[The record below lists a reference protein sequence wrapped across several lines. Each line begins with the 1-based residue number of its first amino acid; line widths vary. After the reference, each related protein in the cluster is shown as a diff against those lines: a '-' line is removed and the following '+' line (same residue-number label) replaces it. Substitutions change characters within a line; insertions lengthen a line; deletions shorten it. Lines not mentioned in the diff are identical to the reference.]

1 MEAPERDLVSAAE
14 RGVAWLRIAAVV
26 LIVAAETL
34 PHPNP
39 TRSSFR
45 VAATVVFVYA
55 LAALGWAYWGS
66 VSRRTVLILTTVDVV
81 AISVLA
87 FLSGG
92 AYSEARLAFFL
103 IPFTVAVRFGWR
115 ITAAV
120 SIGVVLAYD
129 IQALTHP
136 ARHLPHA
143 ASFVAVQ
150 SGYLAWMGAAATLLS
165 ALLDRRTHDLVR
177 LARGRRLLLAEVMNA
192 EEHERRL
199 LAEGLHDHAIQSLL
213 AARQDIEEAKA
224 VAPAPEL
231 ERARGALTDTL
242 EDLRGAIFELHPH
255 VLDQG
260 GLEKALQAAA
270 ERASRRGGF
279 DIDLYVDYPQRYP
292 NEAVLFNAAREFLA
306 NAVKHSKASRVTLT
320 LSHTNGTVVLTAQDD
335 GVGFDVS
342 AISAYVGDA
351 HIGLLSQ
358 RERIEA
364 IGGHL
369 DIVSAPGAGTTV
381 TTILPQA

>member
-1 MEAPERDLVSAAE
+1 MAAAE

-26 LIVAAETL
+26 LIVTAETL

-45 VAATVVFVYA
+45 VAAAVIFVYA

-66 VSRRTVLILTTVDVV
+66 VSRRTILVLTTIDVV

-87 FLSGG
+87 SLSGG

-115 ITAAV
+115 ITAVV
-120 SIGVVLAYD
+120 SVGVVLAYD

-143 ASFVAVQ
+143 GTFVVVQ
-150 SGYLAWMGAAATLLS
+150 TGYLAWMGAAATLLS
-165 ALLDRRTHDLVR
+165 ALLDRWTRDLVR
-177 LARGRRLLLAEVMNA
+177 LARGRRMLLAEVMNA
-192 EEHERRL
+192 EEHERRV
-199 LAEGLHDHAIQSLL
+199 LAEALHDHAIQSLL

-224 VAPAPEL
+224 VAPVPEL
-231 ERARGALTDTL
+231 ERARRALTDTL

-255 VLDQG
+255 VLDHG
-260 GLEKALQAAA
+260 GLEKALRAVA
-270 ERASRRGGF
+270 ERASHRGGF
-279 DIDLYVDYPQRYP
+279 DIDLYFDYPQRHP
-292 NEAVLFNAAREFLA
+292 NEAVLFNAAREFLS

-320 LSHTNGTVVLTAQDD
+320 LSSTDGPLVLTARDD
-335 GVGFDVS
+335 GIGFDVS
-342 AISAYVGDA
+342 RISAYIGDA

-369 DIVSAPGAGTTV
+369 EIVSAPGAGTTI
-381 TTILPQA
+381 TTTLPSG

>member
-1 MEAPERDLVSAAE
+1 VEAPERDLVTAAE

-45 VAATVVFVYA
+45 LAAAVVFVYA
-55 LAALGWAYWGS
+55 LAALVWAYRGG
-66 VSRRTVLILTTVDVV
+66 VSRRAVLALTTVDVV

-120 SIGVVLAYD
+120 SIGVVFAYD

-143 ASFVAVQ
+143 TAFVAVQ
-150 SGYLAWMGAAATLLS
+150 TGYLAWMGAAATLIS
-165 ALLDRRTHDLVR
+165 ALIDRRTRDLVS

-192 EEHERRL
+192 EEHERKL

-224 VAPAPEL
+224 MAPGPEL
-231 ERARGALTDTL
+231 ERARGALRDTL
-242 EDLRGAIFELHPH
+242 EDLRAAIFELHPH

-270 ERASRRGGF
+270 EHASRRGGF
-279 DIDLYVDYPQRYP
+279 DIDLYVDYPQRDP
-292 NEAVLFNAAREFLA
+292 NEAVIFNAAREFLS
-306 NAVKHSKASRVTLT
+306 NAVKHSKASRVSLT
-320 LSHTNGTVVLTAQDD
+320 LARANGNVVLTAHDD

-369 DIVSAPGAGTTV
+369 EIVSSPGAGTTI
-381 TTILPQA
+381 TTTLP